1 MSSFWV
7 KFVTTLVQINL
18 LLAKFKRLAIPES
31 NGLHPEGLGVEIHSQ
46 SNIRNC
52 QDKMI
57 NVVDG
62 KRHNDQCSLPL
73 GTGLDEGTVGDVLR
87 ESLHVFP
94 NPIILPV
101 KAAG

>member
-1 MSSFWV
+1 
-7 KFVTTLVQINL
+7 
-18 LLAKFKRLAIPES
+18 
-31 NGLHPEGLGVEIHSQ
+31 
-46 SNIRNC
+46 
-52 QDKMI
+52 MI